1 MRTLPTLLCLL
12 ACVPALRAES
22 APTPAPATVSQADAE
37 YLKKIDERATGIVAK
52 LQLTDEAKA
61 STVKAIV
68 AAQYVKLREWQ
79 EANESQLKTL
89 RKDPA
94 LKDQAEA
101 LLGTRKK
108 LREAF
113 LKSLG
118 EHLTGRQIDVIK
130 DGMTY
135 GKVQFTWNGY
145 LNQNPWLNEE
155 EKARVLTWLL
165 EARDEAIDGG
175 SADEKSDIF
184 NRYKGKI
191 ANYLAKRQQA
201 KPAKK

>member
-1 MRTLPTLLCLL
+1 MRSLPTLLCLL

-22 APTPAPATVSQADAE
+22 VPAPAPAAVTQAEAD
-37 YLKKIDERATGIVAK
+37 YLKKIDQRATDIVGK
-52 LQLTDEAKA
+52 LQLTDEAKTA
-61 STVKAIV
+61 AVKAIV
-68 AAQYVKLREWQ
+68 VGQYLKLREWQ
-79 EANESQLKTL
+79 EANEAQLRTL

-94 LKDQAEA
+94 LKEQADA
-101 LLGTRKK
+101 LLGTRTK

-145 LNQNPWLNEE
+145 LTQNPWLNEE

-191 ANYLAKRQQA
+191 ANYLAKRQQS